1 VSEVPALSI
10 VLTGRAYGRRA
21 TLEVTGDTLT
31 WRAQRG
37 HVQTVRENIATT
49 TRDVRDVTWLER
61 RLSRGGSA
69 IALLSLLWMGTESV
83 LFGVCTLAL
92 AAAWI
97 AYRARRPQRWL
108 GLDLGERWLVMRIDA
123 PSSPDAKRLADRVR
137 HCLLTGE
144 VGTAP
149 LALP

>member
-1 VSEVPALSI
+1 MSEVAALSI

-21 TLEVTGDTLT
+21 TLEIAGDTLT

-37 HVQTVRENIATT
+37 HMQTVPENIATT
-49 TRDVRDVTWLER
+49 THDVRDVTWLER
-61 RLSRGGSA
+61 RLSRGGLA
-69 IALLSLLWMGTESV
+69 IALLSFVWMGTESV

-97 AYRARRPQRWL
+97 AYRARRPRRWL
-108 GLDLGERWLVMRIDA
+108 GLALGERWLVMRVDA
-123 PSSPDAKRLADRVR
+123 PSTPDAKRLAGRVR
-137 HCLLTGE
+137 HCLQTGE
-144 VGTAP
+144 LAGAP